1 MYCELCRVS
10 TVIASVVSVVIIV
23 SSVMY
28 CKHCILWY
36 IKLIKIALTV
46 KNNGKI
52 SERHFD
58 RSSAII
64 KFNVCKKITYIIYGE
79 GEFVSDV
86 KGVKYVKRMFRKQ

>member
-1 MYCELCRVS
+1 MYCELCRVR
-10 TVIASVVSVVIIV
+10 TVIASVASVVSVAIIV

-64 KFNVCKKITYIIYGE
+64 KFNV
-79 GEFVSDV
+79 
-86 KGVKYVKRMFRKQ
+86 